1 MKRLRSFKVLGAMTV
16 GIVGMAGA
24 TQASNVLSL
33 TSSNV
38 ATAFTIGATA
48 ADQAALAYA
57 NANYTGSG
65 TASVVKTES
74 DTEKGV
80 AVFDVSVLAPN
91 ASTYTV
97 VVRASDGTVISS
109 KLAETHAST
118 TTTAVITSTAMISAA
133 AADQAALAYANS
145 NYTGSGTASVVKT
158 SSDTEN
164 GVAVYSVSVLAA
176 NGTTYLVEVRAS
188 DGTVLFA
195 KAVGMEESTTT
206 TTQAPASNI
215 SAAAADQA
223 ALSYANSNY
232 TGSGAA
238 SVVKTNSDTEEGV
251 AIYDVTV
258 LAANGTTYKVVVRA
272 SDGTVISSKA
282 VDSVETSNSLTV
294 SASSG
299 S

>member
-97 VVRASDGTVISS
+97 VVRASDGTVVSS

-118 TTTAVITSTAMISAA
+118 TTTAVITSTAM
-133 AADQAALAYANS
+133 
-145 NYTGSGTASVVKT
+145 
-158 SSDTEN
+158 
-164 GVAVYSVSVLAA
+164 
-176 NGTTYLVEVRAS
+176 
-188 DGTVLFA
+188 
-195 KAVGMEESTTT
+195 
-206 TTQAPASNI
+206 I